1 MLINFACKHTMRIH
15 IRVVLTFRSLRWF
28 LTLMTTMP
36 SASSVYKITYII
48 DLLTKV
54 DINLHLRMGT
64 LDVVTANN
72 CCDVVDLLL
81 SSHDITQFSVVI
93 SLQFKS

>member
-28 LTLMTTMP
+28 LTLMAQLCFQPYKYIPT
-36 SASSVYKITYII
+36 SSVYKITYII

-72 CCDVVDLLL
+72 CCDVVDL
-81 SSHDITQFSVVI
+81 
-93 SLQFKS
+93 

>member
-1 MLINFACKHTMRIH
+1 M
-15 IRVVLTFRSLRWF
+15 
-28 LTLMTTMP
+28 
-36 SASSVYKITYII
+36 I

-64 LDVVTANN
+64 LDLVTANN
-72 CCDVVDLLL
+72 CCDGVDLLL